1 MVVELGWSFHNWWF
15 RLWWLAAEFN
25 MRRFTYTK
33 SVTMPLAV
41 WQATAAIPLVVIQ
54 IKISRHSNHTG
65 RRSGRRSRRAG
76 AIRGTARVNCD
87 RPCPHSPARRSS
99 NSCTPAAGRPVQP
112 LPPCLCLACQV
123 FVHLYVYVINST
135 HLHSHSKSGLTF
147 CHYLARLHIVYCRG
161 QTAY

>member
-99 NSCTPAAGRPVQP
+99 NSCTPASQCSDCSHCHQHPV
-112 LPPCLCLACQV
+112 LPVKSSSCIYTSM
-123 FVHLYVYVINST
+123 F
-135 HLHSHSKSGLTF
+135 SHQHICILTRNLVSPF
-147 CHYLARLHIVYCRG
+147 AIIWP
-161 QTAY
+161 AYT